1 MVAGNVQHNVKLI
14 FQVFALDGGK
24 PQLDRLHFAALI
36 GLQGIVLLDAQ
47 GADGVA
53 GDRKDGIDH
62 GVLQLARRV
71 PGSVAV
77 LAALGGGDRILVF
90 QHTACTGPCVGQAV
104 HDDNAVRADNIGP
117 HPDVLNVLFHTVGR
131 VHVCVQELPGGDG
144 QVAAGGVFQ
153 GAVVFGI
160 DQGNFAPVPGHA
172 IGNVQ
177 GAESFAAAG
186 YPLQRHAQLGFL
198 PCGRGKQIQRFRH
211 QVSSF

>member
-1 MVAGNVQHNVKLI
+1 MRHGSALGGGDQLAGGFLYTVLDAAAAVGTQDAHRLFALVQPGGKVFAQLRRDDGAEPIQEGDILAGGGNVVAGNVQHNVKLI

-77 LAALGGGDRILVF
+77 LAALGGGF
-90 QHTACTGPCVGQAV
+90 
-104 HDDNAVRADNIGP
+104 
-117 HPDVLNVLFHTVGR
+117 
-131 VHVCVQELPGGDG
+131 
-144 QVAAGGVFQ
+144 
-153 GAVVFGI
+153 
-160 DQGNFAPVPGHA
+160 
-172 IGNVQ
+172 
-177 GAESFAAAG
+177 
-186 YPLQRHAQLGFL
+186 
-198 PCGRGKQIQRFRH
+198 
-211 QVSSF
+211 